1 MVIDRRALLGG
12 IAATAA
18 TIRTARATMLPAAR
32 PRIASLDYA
41 LTETL
46 LALGH
51 PPIAQTAASDWD
63 EWVVEPALPAG
74 VADLGSS
81 LQVNFERLALL
92 EPDLILTTD
101 YVARQ
106 ETALSRIAPVERLT
120 IYQEGTDP
128 LQRAR
133 DVTRTL
139 ADRTGR
145 QDAADAFLEEI
156 DATFTA
162 CARRLAALSLPPVY
176 LVAFMDT
183 RHARIFGRHGLYQ
196 SVLDRLGVTNAYGG
210 ETNYWGFATVGV
222 ETLAT
227 ARDVRLFAFEPL
239 PPTLMQTLGASPLW
253 RQLPFVKA
261 GQVTVLPPTLM
272 FGALPSALR
281 FAELLTDALAGPA
294 ARSGDGAPV

>member
-18 TIRTARATMLPAAR
+18 TVCAARATVMPAPR

-51 PPIAQTAASDWD
+51 PPIAQTAAGDWD
-63 EWVVEPALPAG
+63 EWVVEPALPTG

-133 DVTRTL
+133 DVTRLL

-156 DATFTA
+156 DATFSA
-162 CARRLAALSLPPVY
+162 CARRLAGLSLPPVY

-196 SVLDRLGVTNAYGG
+196 SVLDRLGVTNAYEG

-281 FAELLTDALAGPA
+281 FAQLLTDALAGPA
-294 ARSGDGAPV
+294 ARSGDGAPA

>member
-18 TIRTARATMLPAAR
+18 AVRTAWATMLPEPR

-106 ETALSRIAPVERLT
+106 ETALARIAPVERLT
-120 IYQEGTDP
+120 IYQEGTNP

-139 ADRTGR
+139 AARTGR

-156 DATFTA
+156 EATFA
-162 CARRLAALSLPPVY
+162 VCARRLAGLSLPPVY

-196 SVLDRLGVTNAYGG
+196 SVLDRLGVTNAYEG

-227 ARDVRLFAFEPL
+227 ARDVRLFVFEPL

-294 ARSGDGAPV
+294 ARSGDGAPA

>member
-12 IAATAA
+12 IAATAVTVRA
-18 TIRTARATMLPAAR
+18 ARATVMPAPR
-32 PRIASLDYA
+32 LRIASLDYA

-46 LALGH
+46 LTLGH
-51 PPIAQTAASDWD
+51 PPIAQTAAGDWD

-106 ETALSRIAPVERLT
+106 ETALARIAPVERLT

-133 DVTRTL
+133 DVTHTL
-139 ADRTGR
+139 AERTGR
-145 QDAADAFLEEI
+145 QDAADAFMENI
-156 DATFTA
+156 DATFAA
-162 CARRLAALSLPPVY
+162 CARRLARLSLPPVY

-196 SVLDRLGVTNAYGG
+196 SVLDRLGVTNAYEG

-281 FAELLTDALAGPA
+281 FAELLTEALAGPA
-294 ARSGDGAPV
+294 GQAGDGAPA